1 MTLDSTAISAIL
13 KDQWPEG
20 LDTDLVY
27 QNRPLLAMIKRE
39 KDFTGEY
46 YNIPIQYALG
56 SARSNTFA
64 TAQGLTKDN
73 AYAQFQVTSAT
84 DYGFGK
90 IDGKVVRKATKGAA
104 GAGMFVDALKAAVE
118 SAIEQ
123 MAQTCSQRAYRSQT
137 GAICQCHATTAPTG
151 TTLTLDTPS
160 SASYFQVGDEIVLS
174 ETDGGS
180 LRDSGDSVTV
190 TGIDRDSGTLTIDNI
205 SAISGA
211 AAADYIYIKG
221 SAQNGGTA
229 VAAAGLGSWC
239 PVSAPSATTF
249 FGVNRTL
256 EVAKLGGRRVSSTGE
271 SIETIF
277 TKADAVCN
285 EAGFDPDV
293 IFIHPQD
300 AARLQNAKEGSK
312 LISDKFSLGF
322 RTLEANGRR
331 FVMDKDCPEGYAFML
346 DLKGGSFRWLTNGD
360 IEVDEADG
368 APLSRIATED
378 AYEMRLALDHQ
389 FGGFNPG
396 KIVRVAVPT
405 A

>member
-1 MTLDSTAISAIL
+1 MALDSTAISAIL
-13 KDQWPEG
+13 KDHWPEG

-27 QNRPLLAMIKRE
+27 QNRPLLSMIRRE

-46 YNIPIQYALG
+46 YNIPLQYALG
-56 SARSNTFA
+56 SARSNDFA
-64 TAQGLTKDN
+64 TASVLSKDN
-73 AYAQFQVTSAT
+73 AYAQFQVTSVT

-90 IDGKVVRKATKGAA
+90 INGKVVRKATKGAA

-123 MAQTCSQRAYRSQT
+123 MAQTCSQRAYRSQS
-137 GAICQCHATTAPTG
+137 GAICQVSATTAPSG

-160 SASYFQVGDEIVLS
+160 SCSYFQVGDEIVLS
-174 ETDGGS
+174 VSDGGA
-180 LRDSGDSVTV
+180 LTDSGNSVTV
-190 TGIDRDSGTLTIDNI
+190 TGINRDAGTLTIDNI

-211 AAADYIYIKG
+211 TTSEYIYIKG

-239 PVSAPSATTF
+239 PASAPSATLF
-249 FGVNRTL
+249 FGVNRAT

-277 TKADAVCN
+277 TKAHAICV
-285 EAGFDPDV
+285 EADFNPDV
-293 IFIHPQD
+293 ILIHPQD

-312 LISDKFSLGF
+312 FITDKFSLGF
-322 RTLEANGRR
+322 PTIEANGRR
-331 FVMDKDCPEGYAFML
+331 FVMDKDCTEGYAFMI
-346 DLKGGSFRWLTNGD
+346 DNKGGSFRWLTNGD

-368 APLSRIATED
+368 APLSRVSGADE
-378 AYEMRLALDHQ
+378 YEMRLALDHN

-396 KIVRVAVPT
+396 KLVRVSVPT